1 MSGNT
6 HCSEPG
12 DDVILVTITL
22 GYTAQVC
29 ECMSLSVLAS
39 VYIWMCRER
48 SQEGKRETKERGK
61 GRETGQTDSR
71 TFD

>member
-1 MSGNT
+1 
-6 HCSEPG
+6 
-12 DDVILVTITL
+12 
-22 GYTAQVC
+22 
-29 ECMSLSVLAS
+29 MSLSVLAS